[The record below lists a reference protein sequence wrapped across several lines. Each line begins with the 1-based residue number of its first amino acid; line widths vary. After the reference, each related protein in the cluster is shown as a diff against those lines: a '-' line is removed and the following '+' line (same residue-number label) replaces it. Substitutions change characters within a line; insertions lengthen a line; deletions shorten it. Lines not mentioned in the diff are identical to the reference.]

1 MMRNLLIRWLINTL
15 AIYLAIRWVHGI
27 HFSGGPEAL
36 LLVAAIFGLVN
47 AVLKPILTVLT
58 CPLVLLTLGL
68 FTFVINAL
76 MLMFT
81 ARLSQSFGL
90 GLSVDGFWPAFWA
103 GLLIGVVS
111 LVLSLV
117 LGDHKVVVVGGEG
130 LLGNGERGTGNGPD
144 RVGPFSLPGQV
155 LGGLPAR
162 RFRFQPRHRRIAC
175 HASHDR
181 QEHRQQPLSRVN
193 RAEQPPDAP
202 RPHEGGNQ
210 AGDRTQGGHGTSSQS
225 R

>member
-1 MMRNLLIRWLINTL
+1 MMRNLVIRWLINTL

-27 HFSGGPEAL
+27 HFNGGPEAL

-68 FTFVINAL
+68 FTFVINAV
-76 MLMFT
+76 MLLFT

-111 LVLSLV
+111 LVLSMV
-117 LGDHKVVVVGGEG
+117 LGEHRVQVKVAS
-130 LLGNGERGTGNGPD
+130 GER
-144 RVGPFSLPGQV
+144 
-155 LGGLPAR
+155 
-162 RFRFQPRHRRIAC
+162 
-175 HASHDR
+175 
-181 QEHRQQPLSRVN
+181 
-193 RAEQPPDAP
+193 
-202 RPHEGGNQ
+202 
-210 AGDRTQGGHGTSSQS
+210 
-225 R
+225 